1 MIKSKKAMMD
11 DLFDFL
17 FLVVVMMFIMFYFQV
32 SIFGAVDKKNQHRL
46 VLVETTGNEDD
57 YLIQNR
63 MLIELGKEI
72 NVPEFNSE
80 LNYLYKSGGVSSPPP
95 ESLGRYGE

>member
-17 FLVVVMMFIMFYFQV
+17 FLVIVMMFIMFYFQV
-32 SIFGAVDKKNQHRL
+32 SIFGAVDKKNDRSL
-46 VLVETTGNEDD
+46 VLMEGNGKVDD

-63 MLIELGKEI
+63 LLLEQGKEI
-72 NVPEFNSE
+72 KAQEFNSE
-80 LNYLYKSGGVSSPPP
+80 LNYLYKSGGLSSPPP
-95 ESLGRYGE
+95 ELLKRYGE